1 MRGCERECPR
11 DTGRHG
17 CGAMR
22 IGQAWQVAL
31 AMAQSGTAGPTR
43 QVRVRCVEVG
53 RAVKA
58 RSRLGRVGHGRR
70 GLVRS
75 GPAWPGPVRCGVFRR
90 GRQGLAGP
98 GRARLGC
105 PGEVRP
111 VLARRG
117 GSWHGRSGVA
127 WCVEIGLAGKSW
139 FGLAWHGKAGW
150 VGQGHACRAVKAR
163 SAWVGLV
170 GAGWVRL
177 GRVWPG
183 RSGAVGHGRSGPGMA
198 GRLWQVR
205 AWHGRAALASR
216 DMVCPTRGEKCE
228 CPRNT
233 GRHGAAARRRP
244 SRQVWVGRGRGG
256 KACSGPVRRGR
267 PGVTWSGQ
275 GVARSGRHGPV
286 RYVLTRPGRRG
297 VARHDRARSGA
308 ADRVCHGGA
317 RPDQATRFSPVR
329 PAGLV

>member
-1 MRGCERECPR
+1 LGWPESPGSAWRGMARPAGWGKVMHVGPSR
-11 DTGRHG
+11 QGRPG
-17 CGAMR
+17 RGQSGPIGYVSAGF
-22 IGQAWQVAL
+22 GQAGW
-31 AMAQSGTAGPTR
+31 
-43 QVRVRCVEVG
+43 
-53 RAVKA
+53 A
-58 RSRLGRVGHGRR
+58 R
-70 GLVRS
+70 
-75 GPAWPGPVRCGVFRR
+75 
-90 GRQGLAGP
+90 
-98 GRARLGC
+98 
-105 PGEVRP
+105 
-111 VLARRG
+111 
-117 GSWHGRSGVA
+117 
-127 WCVEIGLAGKSW
+127 
-139 FGLAWHGKAGW
+139 
-150 VGQGHACRAVKAR
+150 
-163 SAWVGLV
+163 
-170 GAGWVRL
+170 
-177 GRVWPG
+177 
-183 RSGAVGHGRSGPGMA
+183 PGMA
-198 GRLWQVR
+198 GFGQAVQVR
-205 AWHGRAALASR
+205 LGMAGPGLAWQGGSGKSGPGTAGQPWPVGTWYVRR
-216 DMVCPTRGEKCE
+216 EEKKCE